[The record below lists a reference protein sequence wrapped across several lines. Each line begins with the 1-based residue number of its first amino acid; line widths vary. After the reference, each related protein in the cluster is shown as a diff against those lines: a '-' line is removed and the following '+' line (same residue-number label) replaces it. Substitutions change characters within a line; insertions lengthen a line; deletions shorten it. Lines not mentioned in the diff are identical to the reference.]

1 MKKRNKYA
9 AASVVLAL
17 GLLAPAVSPTA
28 AGAEDRDVV
37 KLRILE
43 TTDVHMNLVNY
54 DYFKDSPTNEFGLSK
69 TARLIEQAR
78 AEQPNTLLFDNG
90 DLIQGTPLGD
100 YVAKVKPLQDG
111 EVHPAVK
118 LLHLLK
124 YDAATVGNHG
134 STTAWISSM
143 KCMTMPSC
151 RS

>member
-1 MKKRNKYA
+1 MMTMVQIFRIPKGGWTLKKRKQYA

-17 GLLAPAVSPTA
+17 GLLAPSFGSTAV
-28 AGAEDRDVV
+28 GAEDRDVV

-100 YVAKVKPLQDG
+100 YVPK
-111 EVHPAVK
+111 
-118 LLHLLK
+118 
-124 YDAATVGNHG
+124 
-134 STTAWISSM
+134 
-143 KCMTMPSC
+143 
-151 RS
+151 